1 MLKVL
6 LIISLLNRGGIG
18 DILISHD
25 PYIGDEKKGYVIES
39 KKRKRK
45 GHKGRR
51 RGGNGLR

>member
-6 LIISLLNRGGIG
+6 LILSLLNSGGIG